1 MRMRSFTVGMPRLT
15 ALSFVMCSSLPTSM
29 SASNTKSS
37 SSPAAIGFRV
47 KSGWAAAVVL
57 TGPVHS
63 PRVLGQSIVE
73 LSDPA
78 VPESRQPHHAGT
90 GAIETDAARVSR
102 RVQIVRNCTRQ
113 SITNLLRNY
122 LSKECTVCHT
132 ALAVGS
138 TVDPATISNQ
148 HIRAHALE
156 GQLFRMVLQ
165 EVLSA
170 QGLSCSVVVERRA
183 FAEAAVALALADSEL
198 KRRLAN
204 LGRETSGPW
213 RAEQKLAA
221 LVAWKALAE
230 GAHTA

>member
-1 MRMRSFTVGMPRLT
+1 
-15 ALSFVMCSSLPTSM
+15 
-29 SASNTKSS
+29 
-37 SSPAAIGFRV
+37 
-47 KSGWAAAVVL
+47 
-57 TGPVHS
+57 
-63 PRVLGQSIVE
+63 
-73 LSDPA
+73 
-78 VPESRQPHHAGT
+78 
-90 GAIETDAARVSR
+90 
-102 RVQIVRNCTRQ
+102 
-113 SITNLLRNY
+113 
-122 LSKECTVCHT
+122 
-132 ALAVGS
+132 VGS